1 VPTFL
6 RSLGWPVAIML
17 LGAAFYAVLARD
29 AMPDVEVYHTAASRL
44 LAGEPLYQPADA
56 APFTFMPIVALAL
69 APLGIV
75 DHDVAKFFWF
85 TISVGLLTAFVR
97 WAVRSLPERRR
108 PESTLQW
115 LTVAVL
121 LPFYLREL
129 TMGQTDVLLGVLLM
143 GTLLAVQIEL
153 PRVAGVMLGIAIFIK
168 PYALLLLPWLAFAH
182 GARAAIA
189 AGMVLGVGLVL
200 PAAVFGWTGNVETL
214 VAWFRLVIESES
226 PVTAAAFAGNVSMGS
241 LWIGLL
247 GLNRAA
253 VFLTVLSTTI
263 VLGLVAT
270 VWVHRRTVLE
280 PDYLECALVML
291 LVPLLSARAGDYTL
305 LLATPAVVCL
315 VDRWREISPRW
326 RAVAGAGFMTMP
338 VAVVLTAAGLAAL
351 SPVVTLAALL
361 LAGSTANLRWQGLA

>member
-1 VPTFL
+1 
-6 RSLGWPVAIML
+6 
-17 LGAAFYAVLARD
+17 
-29 AMPDVEVYHTAASRL
+29 
-44 LAGEPLYQPADA
+44 
-56 APFTFMPIVALAL
+56 
-69 APLGIV
+69 
-75 DHDVAKFFWF
+75 
-85 TISVGLLTAFVR
+85 
-97 WAVRSLPERRR
+97 
-108 PESTLQW
+108 
-115 LTVAVL
+115 
-121 LPFYLREL
+121 
-129 TMGQTDVLLGVLLM
+129 
-143 GTLLAVQIEL
+143 
-153 PRVAGVMLGIAIFIK
+153 RVAGVMLGIAIFIK

-351 SPVVTLAALL
+351 SPVVTLA
-361 LAGSTANLRWQGLA
+361 